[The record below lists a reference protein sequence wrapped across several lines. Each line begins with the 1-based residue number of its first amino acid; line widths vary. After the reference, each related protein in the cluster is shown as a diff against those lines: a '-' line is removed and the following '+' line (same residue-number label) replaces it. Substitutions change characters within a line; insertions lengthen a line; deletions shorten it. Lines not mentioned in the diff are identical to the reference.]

1 LTGYYHKFIKNY
13 GCTSKPLTNL
23 LKKNIFK
30 WGGGEAGTAFALLK
44 LAMTQAPVLAM
55 PNFSQ
60 PFILETDDNDKGIGD
75 VLMQG
80 KRPTTYLS
88 KSLGVKS
95 QSLSTYEKKFI
106 ALLTAVQKWRHYLKE
121 MPFMIKTYHISLK
134 YLLEQRLHH
143 TLQHKRAL

>member
-1 LTGYYHKFIKNY
+1 
-13 GCTSKPLTNL
+13 
-23 LKKNIFK
+23 
-30 WGGGEAGTAFALLK
+30 
-44 LAMTQAPVLAM
+44 MTQAPVLAM

-121 MPFMIKTYHISLK
+121 MPFMIKTDHISLK